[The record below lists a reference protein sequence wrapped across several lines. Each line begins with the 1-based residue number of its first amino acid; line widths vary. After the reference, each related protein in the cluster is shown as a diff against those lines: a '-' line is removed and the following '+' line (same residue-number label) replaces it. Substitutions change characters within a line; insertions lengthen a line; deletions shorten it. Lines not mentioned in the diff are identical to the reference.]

1 MLVSEYTKHNRVI
14 TSRAFSKIELLHY
27 DRTLRFFFRLIVEC
41 TDWKRYVLGRCL
53 KNIEFT
59 VGERCTVKKCSLSRV
74 CVNYIYYIE
83 LVSINKL
90 AQLQR
95 YRSLFRGSA
104 KEFLARPKS
113 NLSTLPRCLAG
124 NWRLK
129 TFCLFFFYLIL
140 KFEPP

>member
-1 MLVSEYTKHNRVI
+1 MFNCSFPNAQNTIAWKL
-14 TSRAFSKIELLHY
+14 RALFQKSNCCTMTEH
-27 DRTLRFFFRLIVEC
+27 FFFRLIAVG
-41 TDWKRYVLGRCL
+41 TGWKRYVLGWCL

-59 VGERCTVKKCSLSRV
+59 VGERCTAKKCSLSHV

-104 KEFLARPKS
+104 KEFLARPMS
-113 NLSTLPRCLAG
+113 NLSTLPRCLAE
-124 NWRLK
+124 NWWVK
-129 TFCLFFFYLIL
+129 TFCLFFFISL
-140 KFEPP
+140 